1 MKKISIA
8 LAAVALSGCA
18 AMSAISAASSVVS
31 ALSPA
36 ASAGADRVVL
46 EGTRGLVLANNA
58 YQGASA
64 ALVPLIN
71 NGKLTRDQLLRVRDI
86 DNQVYGLLT
95 KADSGLTEAQRV
107 AKALNLVDELNR
119 MAGK

>member
-1 MKKISIA
+1 MA
-8 LAAVALSGCA
+8 LRPATPGAAEV
-18 AMSAISAASSVVS
+18 
-31 ALSPA
+31 
-36 ASAGADRVVL
+36 RV
-46 EGTRGLVLANNA
+46 
-58 YQGASA
+58 
-64 ALVPLIN
+64 
-71 NGKLTRDQLLRVRDI
+71 LTRDQLLRVRDI

>member
-1 MKKISIA
+1 MKKISIL
-8 LAAVALSGCA
+8 LAAAALSGCA

-31 ALSPA
+31 ELSPA

-64 ALVPLIN
+64 ALVPLVN
-71 NGKLTRDQLLRVRDI
+71 SGKLTREQLLRIRDI

-119 MAGK
+119 IAGK